1 MPKALPTSQTILPVI
16 IDKGIVFIDKT
27 RFIPIY
33 EESQSL
39 VSLFLRPRRFGKT
52 MFTEI
57 LKYYYDSA
65 LEEQST
71 RIFRDTH
78 IAANPTPLK
87 SSLLVLMFDFSG
99 IDTRG
104 GAEAVLDSFTHKIIC
119 GIDDFYFRYPGLI
132 PAEIRC
138 MAASSQ
144 PNELSWTV
152 CQYYSNKTLFPT
164 AGRLINHFM
173 NYMKNFQK
181 KLMVIIDE
189 YDNFTNDILSHD
201 ANAFAEIARKEGD
214 VSRFYQN
221 LRACQQRGII
231 DRIFITGVLPVT
243 LDTSLTG
250 FVFDRLYDDH
260 QFNELAGFTGDEIRT
275 LLHETVDFGQ
285 CAFTPETLA
294 EEIRKRYNGYR
305 FAENAEN
312 TVCNPA
318 LCLGFLKQL
327 TNRKGQKIPP
337 LGTESGNDMD
347 FKNSPATWLSSKRML

>member
-1 MPKALPTSQTILPVI
+1 MPKALPTSQTVLPVI
-16 IDKGIVFIDKT
+16 IDDGFVFIDKT

-33 EESQSL
+33 EESQSR

-71 RIFRDTH
+71 RIFRATH

-87 SSLLVLMFDFSG
+87 SSLLVLKFDFSG

-104 GAEAVLDSFTHKIIC
+104 GSEAVLDSFTYKIIR

-144 PNELSWTV
+144 PNELSRAV
-152 CQYYSNKTLFPT
+152 RRYYCNKTLFPT
-164 AGRLINHFM
+164 AGRLINTFM
-173 NYMKNFQK
+173 NYMKSFQK
-181 KLMVIIDE
+181 KLLVIIDE

-201 ANAFAEIARKEGD
+201 ASSFAEIAWNAGG

-221 LRACQQRGII
+221 LR
-231 DRIFITGVLPVT
+231 
-243 LDTSLTG
+243 
-250 FVFDRLYDDH
+250 
-260 QFNELAGFTGDEIRT
+260 
-275 LLHETVDFGQ
+275 
-285 CAFTPETLA
+285 
-294 EEIRKRYNGYR
+294 
-305 FAENAEN
+305 
-312 TVCNPA
+312 PA
-318 LCLGFLKQL
+318 SSVASS
-327 TNRKGQKIPP
+327 TA
-337 LGTESGNDMD
+337 SS
-347 FKNSPATWLSSKRML
+347 SPASSR